1 MAAKIENKE
10 KLSVVV
16 IGGGLGGLSA
26 AAHLARHG
34 FMVTLVEQHNIPG
47 GYVTTFD
54 RASGKYTFEVALHVT
69 GSAQEEGMLR
79 PVLEGAGILDKV
91 ETVELPEICRIITPD
106 HDLVWPQRDPD
117 EVVEQLVQIFP
128 NEARGIR
135 GFFAEIMAIL
145 DEGMKSLAPPSLWA
159 KVLFPITH
167 RKMWA
172 VRKMTLADQ
181 LNKYVQDDKARL
193 LLSIFWPFFGLPPSK
208 LSAFYY
214 SIATASL
221 LRSGC
226 HYIKQRSQD
235 LSNALMEAIEA
246 AGGKVLLK
254 TEVVGI
260 TTKNGVVTGVDL
272 HDGRHLDANA
282 VISNAS
288 VPATMEMVL
297 QNFEPGDHSRKVRK
311 YLSKVKSY
319 RPSISS
325 FIVWL
330 GLNQEIRGKVKGYK
344 IFVRRNYDPE
354 ASYRARLSCDSV
366 GSGFNVTIYD
376 NAYEGYSQPGTST
389 VTIITLSGYEP
400 WRPFEADYFA
410 GRKEAYLKKKEQI
423 ARTLIAEAEKLVIP
437 GLSSMIEV
445 MDAATPLTNLRYT
458 KNPEGAI
465 YGYEQSVAN
474 SFMTRLGNRT
484 PFKGLYLAS
493 AWCHPGGG
501 VEPCLHSGVEAFRA
515 LVKDMAGRV

>member
-1 MAAKIENKE
+1 MVAKIKGKE

-26 AAHLARHG
+26 AAHLARDG
-34 FMVTLVEQHNIPG
+34 FKVTLVEQHEIPG

-54 RASGKYTFEVALHVT
+54 RAGGKYTFEVSLRVT
-69 GSAQEEGMLR
+69 GSAQKEGMLR
-79 PVLEGAGILDKV
+79 SVLEGAGILDQV
-91 ETVELPEICRIITPD
+91 DIVELPEICRIITPD
-106 HDLVWPQRDPD
+106 YDLVWPQRDPD

-135 GFFAEIMAIL
+135 GFFGEMMAIL
-145 DEGMKSLAPPSLWA
+145 DEGMKSFDLHTWWD
-159 KVLFPITH
+159 KILFPITR
-167 RKMWA
+167 RKMWS
-172 VRKMTLADQ
+172 VRKMTLAEQ
-181 LNKYVQDDKARL
+181 LNKYVQDDKARM

-214 SIATASL
+214 SIATASF

-226 HYIKQRSQD
+226 HYIKHRSQD
-235 LSNALMEAIEA
+235 LSNALTDAIEA
-246 AGGKVLLK
+246 AGGRVLLK
-254 TEVVGI
+254 TEAVGI
-260 TTKNGVVTGVDL
+260 TTKNEVVTGVDL

-297 QNFEPGDHSRKVRK
+297 RNFKRGDHRRKVRK
-311 YLSKVKSY
+311 YLSKIKSY

-330 GLNQEIRGKVKGYK
+330 GLNQEIRGKVKGYE
-344 IFVRRNYDPE
+344 IFVRRDYDPE
-354 ASYRARLSCDSV
+354 ASYRARLACDSV
-366 GSGFNVTIYD
+366 GSGFNITIYD

-389 VTIITLSGYEP
+389 VTITMLSGYEP

-410 GRKEAYLKKKEQI
+410 GRKEAYLKKKEHI
-423 ARTLIAEAEKLVIP
+423 ARVLIDEAEKLVIP

-458 KNPEGAI
+458 KNPEGAM

-474 SFMTRLGNRT
+474 SFMARLGNRT

-501 VEPCLHSGVEAFRA
+501 VEPCLYSGVEAFRA
-515 LVKDMAGRV
+515 LAKDMAGRV